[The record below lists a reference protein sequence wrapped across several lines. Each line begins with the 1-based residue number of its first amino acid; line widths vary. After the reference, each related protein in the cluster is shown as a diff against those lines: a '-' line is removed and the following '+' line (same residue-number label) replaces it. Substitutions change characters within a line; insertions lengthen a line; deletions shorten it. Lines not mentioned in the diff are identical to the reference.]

1 MSFDFVQRKDNPVR
15 QWRLPVAVVPPSSA
29 GPAPCTAARGL
40 KVDLLAVLP
49 TRTFMEP
56 ITDKAGFERVVA
68 LPTALLLKHG
78 AHCPISA
85 NAREEV
91 TSFASAHPDI
101 PVYSL
106 EVTEN
111 RDLSKDVA
119 FTLEVHHESPQL
131 FLLEKGKAKWHTEH
145 YDISEY
151 DIQKRLGA
159 K

>member
-1 MSFDFVQRKDNPVR
+1 
-15 QWRLPVAVVPPSSA
+15 
-29 GPAPCTAARGL
+29 
-40 KVDLLAVLP
+40 
-49 TRTFMEP
+49 MEP
-56 ITDKAGFERVVA
+56 ITDQAGFDRVAA

-91 TSFASAHPDI
+91 TSFASSHPDV
-101 PVYSL
+101 PVYAL

-119 FTLEVHHESPQL
+119 YKLDVHHESPQL
-131 FLLEKGKAKWHTEH
+131 FLLEKGRPKWHTEH
-145 YDISEY
+145 YDISAS
-151 DIQKRLGA
+151 DIEARLGT